1 MKLYS
6 DNRDRGSGGDEDWA
20 FDLGDRIAHQTMRE
34 AVLDEDEIDPSLNTA
49 SDSEDAIEEMFRDEE
64 DAVLFDELLEEDTA
78 GRSAK
83 GRNASKAGNGK
94 AAKSGQRSRAS
105 DEEYDDYEDDEDVKS
120 ARRGG
125 QSRRERR
132 EEKREEK
139 EYLEFQKYQK
149 AKKKKKRH
157 RLLKILAVL
166 LILVLLLYALGTIA
180 LRLTG
185 IQTSL
190 SGLNSFN
197 DGVSSNSA
205 MSGYTNIALFGV
217 DSRDEDLGEGNRT
230 DVMII
235 ASINNKSGDIKLV
248 SVYRDTYLDIE
259 DGDYQKAN
267 AAYAYG
273 GASQAI
279 NMLNKNLDLNITD
292 YATIGFVGVA
302 DLIDTVG
309 GVEITVTEEEIE
321 HLNNY
326 QLTMAEQMGVSY
338 TEVTSAGT
346 QTLNGLQAVAYCRIR
361 YTDGG
366 DFQRTERQ
374 KEVLT
379 QAFSKLKSSGPLTI
393 IRAAADLSDE
403 IETSLST
410 SEIVSLALK
419 VFMYDITDTNG
430 FPNEDLRT
438 TGYIGDASCVIP
450 ITLSANVTWLHEYL
464 FGDTGYEPSTTVQE
478 ISAYISNVSG
488 YY

>member
-1 MKLYS
+1 MILYS
-6 DNRDRGSGGDEDWA
+6 DDRNRGSGDDESWA
-20 FDLGDRIAHQTMRE
+20 FDLGDRIARQTMKE
-34 AVLDEDEIDPSLNTA
+34 AVLGEDEIDPSLSAA
-49 SDSEDAIEEMFRDEE
+49 SDSEDEIEEMFRDDE
-64 DAVLFDELLEEDTA
+64 DAALFDELLDEDTA
-78 GRSAK
+78 GRPAK
-83 GRNASKAGNGK
+83 GRKAAKAGNGG
-94 AAKSGQRSRAS
+94 AVQSGRRSRTS
-105 DEEYDDYEDDEDVKS
+105 DEEYDEEDDEGGKS
-120 ARRGG
+120 ARRSGS
-125 QSRRERR
+125 SRRERR

-139 EYLEFQKYQK
+139 EYREYQKYKK

-157 RLLKILAVL
+157 RLLKVLGVL
-166 LILVLLLYALGTIA
+166 LILILLLYAIGTIA
-180 LRLTG
+180 LRLLG
-185 IQTSL
+185 IQTTLTGL
-190 SGLNSFN
+190 SDLNE
-197 DGVSSNSA
+197 GVAESTA

-230 DVMII
+230 DVMIL
-235 ASINNKSGDIKLV
+235 ASINNLTGDIKLV
-248 SVYRDTYLDIE
+248 SVYRDTYLDIG
-259 DGDYQKAN
+259 DGNYQKAN

-273 GASQAI
+273 GAAQAI
-279 NMLNKNLDLNITD
+279 NMLNTNLDLDITD

-302 DLIDTVG
+302 DLIDAVG

-326 QLTMAEQMGVSY
+326 QLTMAQEMGVSY
-338 TEVTSAGT
+338 TEVTTAGT

-379 QAFSKLKSSGPLTI
+379 KAFSKLKSSGPLTI
-393 IRAAADLSDE
+393 IQAATDLSDE

-410 SEIVSLALK
+410 SEIVSLAMK

-464 FGDTGYEPSTTVQE
+464 FDDTGYEPSDTVQE
-478 ISAYISNVSG
+478 ISAYISSVTG